1 MADISRVPSSCVVWC
16 TSGETLETFTACL
29 NGPVGPTSAVTEKA
43 GVMKLNSRAGAPLS
57 KIQEKSQLR
66 TLVFLLAIAAAACGC
81 SIKKVA
87 VNKLGDSLASGG
99 DTFASDD
106 DPDLVGEALPFSL
119 KLMESL
125 LAETPQHRGLLLA
138 ASSGFTQYAFVYVQQ
153 PAEEIESQDL
163 AKYDYL
169 RMRARHL
176 YLRAR
181 KYGLRG
187 LEVNHPG
194 FESELRQDAK
204 AVVRK
209 TTVKDV
215 PLLYWTAASWGAA
228 IGVSKD
234 DPELVADQTIV
245 EALIDRAFE
254 LQPDYDHGAIDE
266 FLISYES
273 VRQVSGDFA
282 PRSRKH
288 FERAVG
294 LTSGQSAA
302 PYVAMAETV
311 SESKQDSEEFESL
324 LKKALAINPDARPEW
339 KLVNLVM
346 QRRARWL
353 LSHEDELFAK

>member
-1 MADISRVPSSCVVWC
+1 MGDQI
-16 TSGETLETFTACL
+16 
-29 NGPVGPTSAVTEKA
+29 N
-43 GVMKLNSRAGAPLS
+43 RAGRRMIVSRSSSIAEVCKRS
-57 KIQEKSQLR
+57 RLR
-66 TLVFLLAIAAAACGC
+66 LLGLLVAFAIGTSGC
-81 SIKKVA
+81 SIKKIA

-99 DTFASDD
+99 ATFASDD

-125 LAETPQHRGLLLA
+125 LAENPRHRGLLFA
-138 ASSGFTQYAFVYVQQ
+138 ASSGFTQYAFVYVNE
-153 PAEEIESQDL
+153 PAEEIENQDL

-194 FESELRQDAK
+194 FESELRRDAK
-204 AVVRK
+204 AAVRR

-254 LQPDYDHGAIDE
+254 LQPDYDNGAIHE

-273 VRQVSGDFA
+273 VRQTLSGDFA

-288 FERAVG
+288 FERAVE

-302 PYVAMAETV
+302 PYVTMAETV

-324 LKKALAINPDARPEW
+324 LNKALAVNPDDRPEW